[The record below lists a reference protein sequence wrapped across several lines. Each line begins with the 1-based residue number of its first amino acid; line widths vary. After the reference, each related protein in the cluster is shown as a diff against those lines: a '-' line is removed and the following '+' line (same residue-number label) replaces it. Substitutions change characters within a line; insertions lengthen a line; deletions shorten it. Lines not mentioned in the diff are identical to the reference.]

1 MRELKISSVLVAGI
15 LVLVQSQGAIAAGE
29 KATALP
35 TAATTTAVVKTV
47 ATPPAT
53 PIVAA
58 PLPAAAST
66 AIVKTVATPADP
78 AAVLVEV
85 DGTKF
90 TQGQADAILAE
101 RLARVKEKIPPKQID
116 RFERSQRRQIVEEF
130 IVQTLI
136 ANAAKKQNLTVGAKD
151 VDDYLEKI
159 KGELT
164 PGMTLDQVL
173 KTEGVTMADLRKDIE
188 RQLMVKKLVEASL
201 SGKTEPTEKEI
212 TDFYDKNKERFNMPE
227 TVKARH
233 ILIAV
238 DQDAD
243 ASTMADGKA
252 VADSVR
258 DDLVHGADFAKMAA
272 VNSDCPSHVRGGDL
286 GEFPRGQMVK
296 AFDEAAFSQKV
307 DDIGPVIQT
316 QFGYHIIQVT
326 AHNQPRVV
334 GIEEAKPTIASYL
347 KRRTEQDG
355 LQTLVEKLRQD
366 AKIVYGKEPAT

>member
-1 MRELKISSVLVAGI
+1 MK
-15 LVLVQSQGAIAAGE
+15 
-29 KATALP
+29 
-35 TAATTTAVVKTV
+35 
-47 ATPPAT
+47 
-53 PIVAA
+53 
-58 PLPAAAST
+58 
-66 AIVKTVATPADP
+66 D
-78 AAVLVEV
+78 
-85 DGTKF
+85 
-90 TQGQADAILAE
+90 
-101 RLARVKEKIPPKQID
+101 KIPPEQTD
-116 RFERSQRRQIVEEF
+116 RFERSMRRQIVEEF

-164 PGMTLDQVL
+164 PGTTLDQVL

-188 RQLMVKKLVEASL
+188 RQLMAKKLVDASL

-212 TDFYDKNKERFNMPE
+212 ADFYDKNKERFNMPE

-233 ILIAV
+233 ILVAV

-347 KRRTEQDG
+347 SGDGAGRTADAGGE
-355 LQTLVEKLRQD
+355 TRQD
-366 AKIVYGKEPAT
+366 AKIVYGKKPAT